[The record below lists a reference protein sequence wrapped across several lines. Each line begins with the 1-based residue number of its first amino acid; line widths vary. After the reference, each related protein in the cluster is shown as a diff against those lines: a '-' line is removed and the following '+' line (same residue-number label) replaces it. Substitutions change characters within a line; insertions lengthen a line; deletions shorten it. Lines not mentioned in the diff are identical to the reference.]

1 MISRRY
7 ASRIAAR
14 NENLS
19 IHVDSV
25 EVSGRNSLNENYRM
39 KCRRSQHIKV
49 CDDNKDEENNP
60 AVNII
65 NNDKSLPQK
74 SRQKL
79 YI

>member
-1 MISRRY
+1 
-7 ASRIAAR
+7 
-14 NENLS
+14 
-19 IHVDSV
+19 
-25 EVSGRNSLNENYRM
+25 M
-39 KCRRSQHIKV
+39 KCRGSQHIKV

-79 YI
+79 YISCQYGYILRQFNKKYDMDTTYQNIDYK